1 MPCVYVTE
9 NVGKTTSTFMNDK
22 RESINGQMCL
32 GPGREEKEEEET
44 RMTFCEC
51 HVDRRWII
59 RFPPS
64 PSRIDPDA
72 LPINPIKPTCQ
83 CPLLPGRR
91 ARQVMSTSAAR
102 PLVEGGLR
110 LKVAASPQWTGR
122 GWPQAKTKMCT
133 PGGVVANLQRI
144 TSFS

>member
-1 MPCVYVTE
+1 VAEEAVRRT
-9 NVGKTTSTFMNDK
+9 
-22 RESINGQMCL
+22 
-32 GPGREEKEEEET
+32 REERGGRGGRAVEEDAAEEEKEEEGEGGEEEET

-102 PLVEGGLR
+102 PLVDGGLR
-110 LKVAASPQWTGR
+110 LKVAASPQSTGR